1 MTFTSGYNVALKEMD
16 IPEGFKKMSI
26 IQFLRNIK
34 DRKPFPEKTAVV
46 GLDILLSASEYSR
59 ENVKYIMSK
68 LRIGNKI
75 FREENTVFVFIPQ
88 KGLYENSDVYC
99 KSGDKKVS
107 ISDIFASRLQIQD
120 VGVYH
125 AEFEF

>member
-1 MTFTSGYNVALKEMD
+1 MTFISGYNVVLKEMD
-16 IPEGFKKMSI
+16 IPEGFKKISI

-34 DRKPFPEKTAVV
+34 DGKPFPEKAAVV
-46 GLDILLSASEYSR
+46 GLDILLSASENSR

-75 FREENTVFVFIPQ
+75 FREKNMVFVFIPQ

-107 ISDIFASRLQIQD
+107 ISDIFASRLQIRD
-120 VGVYH
+120 DGLYH